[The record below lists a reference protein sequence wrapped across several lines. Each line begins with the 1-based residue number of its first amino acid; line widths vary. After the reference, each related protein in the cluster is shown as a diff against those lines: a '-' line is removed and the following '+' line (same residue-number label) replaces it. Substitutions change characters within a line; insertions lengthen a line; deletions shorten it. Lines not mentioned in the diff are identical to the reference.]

1 MITKIIDFWWEWL
14 AAMTLQVSLLIILIG
29 VICFFWRK
37 VSARVLYFLW
47 LLILV
52 KLIVPPDLGHK
63 YSVSNIL
70 AKSKGVLQYATTL
83 PKRSQEYTGGRLE
96 LSVPEM
102 SSGFLENL
110 TLVEMANMNFGVD
123 TKSLPKVETQRIA
136 SLQMATP
143 YIKHLINSIPYKH
156 TLFVIWLLGIIGFL
170 ISMVLNLR
178 RFHRWLLICGQ
189 ESPRWLEEK
198 IADLSGEIGI
208 KKSPQCIIIPDT
220 FSPCVFG
227 WFKPKLLFPKDL
239 LTQLNSEQLR
249 MAILH
254 ELIHIKRRDTIISGM
269 QSLIQFLYWFNP
281 LIWIAGRE
289 IRHHREMAVDE
300 VVVATQNDL
309 RGHNYQNMIIALSE
323 KRALCSMPSAVGILE
338 PRSFMFRRIVRL
350 LDFSSNTISR
360 RSSIFGYLM
369 LLLFA
374 VIMIPM
380 GITQPDTA
388 QFEKEKIKQK
398 GVLENLNESQ
408 KLYVEWTEKTF
419 AQLLD
424 ESRYKN
430 FSDIEKAKLE
440 EAWLK
445 IIQEGPFD
453 YKYYEAINGLGI
465 IKSRE
470 AVKPLLKIAT
480 ERQEKNNRDRWMAVR
495 TLGMIGD
502 KSVVPELIHLIYHYN
517 QNTRFWTQI
526 SLVRLTGVNF
536 SDDWKKW
543 GEWWNS
549 KAIVVN
555 LPACSFEKIE
565 WTTNSEWADPQK
577 QKENDIAFI
586 EKLKAGRKEGS
597 TTPKTL
603 QTQEPSQKE
612 KVNYLGQT
620 NFPKVVELDPP
631 NEAKDVDPNREYIT
645 VTFNRQMR
653 NGYSWVD
660 KGKRPPLDKI
670 EWINNKQCRAWVKL
684 EPNKEYGVWLN
695 FGPNTSKFRSAEGVS
710 ADRVYWSFQTKA
722 MQQNINSADE
732 IKPSGNK
739 SEIGKETTIS
749 SLTDS
754 PKIQQFKNLL
764 KTKISVD
771 ADKSPDGQAIT
782 VQYAVIAICEKAG
795 VPYQWEKSKQLAS
808 PECRQFIASVHIKDI
823 PAEKVITDILAPVK
837 LGFDID
843 NNGLYLCK
851 PMKNGAEKQLI
862 GKENLEHYTK
872 LKKYPFQDNEQWKS
886 LSKEE
891 QEKVI
896 KGVQDLEMIEK
907 ALIAFWER
915 NQRTPNNLEELCPEF
930 LDELPNDPFATDET
944 KGKPAAELG
953 LYSACNPSNNGSG
966 YYYAGY
972 GIYDAWIVQS
982 MILPKFES
990 RGLNIFP
997 LGICHPGKR
1006 GGFSGGTFRP
1016 KQ

>member
-1 MITKIIDFWWEWL
+1 MITKIIDFWWQWL

-63 YSVSNIL
+63 YSVSNLL
-70 AKSKGVLQYATTL
+70 ARNTGVLQYAPTL
-83 PKRSQEYTGGRLE
+83 PKQSQEYMMNRSK
-96 LSVPEM
+96 LSVPDM
-102 SSGFLENL
+102 SSGLLENL
-110 TLVEMANMNFGVD
+110 TLVEMANMNFGGN

-156 TLFVIWLLGIIGFL
+156 ILFIIWLLGIIGFL
-170 ISMVLNLR
+170 ISMILNLR

-198 IADLSGEIGI
+198 IINLSDEIGI

-227 WFKPKLLFPKDL
+227 WFKPKLLFPGDL

-254 ELIHIKRRDTIISGM
+254 ELIHIKRRDTIISGI

-360 RSSIFGYLM
+360 RSSILGYLI

-380 GITQPDTA
+380 GISQSETVQSD
-388 QFEKEKIKQK
+388 KEKIEQK
-398 GVLENLNESQ
+398 GFLENLNESQ

-430 FSDIEKAKLE
+430 LSDSEKAKLE
-440 EAWLK
+440 EEWLK

-465 IKSRE
+465 IKSRK
-470 AVKPLLKIAT
+470 AVKPLLKIAMD
-480 ERQEKNNRDRWMAVR
+480 RQEKDNRDRWMAVR
-495 TLGMIGD
+495 ALGMIGGSND
-502 KSVVPELIHLIYHYN
+502 LVVPELIHLIYHYN
-517 QNTRFWTQI
+517 QNTRFWAQI
-526 SLVRLTGVNF
+526 SLVWLTGVNF
-536 SDDWKKW
+536 GDDWQKW

-565 WTTNSEWADPQK
+565 WTTNPEWADPQK

-586 EKLKAGRKEGS
+586 EKLKGGQKEELI
-597 TTPKTL
+597 TQKTP
-603 QTQEPSQKE
+603 QAQEPSQKE
-612 KVNYLGQT
+612 EVNYLGQT
-620 NFPKVVELDPP
+620 NFPKAIELDPP
-631 NEAKDVDPNREYIT
+631 NGADNIDPNREHIT
-645 VTFNRQMR
+645 VTFDRPMR
-653 NGYSWVD
+653 GGYSWVD
-660 KGKRPPLDKI
+660 KGKRPPLEKI
-670 EWINNKQCRAWVKL
+670 EWINDKQCRAWVKL

-710 ADRVYWSFQTKA
+710 ADRVYWSFTTGSKT
-722 MQQNINSADE
+722 NIQEQVKTPTSQ
-732 IKPSGNK
+732 
-739 SEIGKETTIS
+739 IS
-749 SLTDS
+749 QESKNILYRDNLKRNVSLD
-754 PKIQQFKNLL
+754 I
-764 KTKISVD
+764 
-771 ADKSPDGQAIT
+771 DKSPDNQPLT
-782 VQYAVIAICEKAG
+782 VQYAIIAICEKVG
-795 VPYQWEKSKQLAS
+795 IPYQWEKSQKLAS
-808 PECRQFIASVHIKDI
+808 PECTKFIKTVHIKDI
-823 PAEKVITDILAPVK
+823 EVEKALMSILTPVGLK
-837 LGFDID
+837 FEVDG
-843 NNGLYLCK
+843 NGLYLCK
-851 PMKNGAEKQLI
+851 
-862 GKENLEHYTK
+862 
-872 LKKYPFQDNEQWKS
+872 
-886 LSKEE
+886 
-891 QEKVI
+891 
-896 KGVQDLEMIEK
+896 
-907 ALIAFWER
+907 
-915 NQRTPNNLEELCPEF
+915 
-930 LDELPNDPFATDET
+930 
-944 KGKPAAELG
+944 
-953 LYSACNPSNNGSG
+953 
-966 YYYAGY
+966 
-972 GIYDAWIVQS
+972 
-982 MILPKFES
+982 
-990 RGLNIFP
+990 
-997 LGICHPGKR
+997 
-1006 GGFSGGTFRP
+1006 
-1016 KQ
+1016 